1 MCYTVTTMSGY
12 IPKFL
17 FYLQYYKSIVKK
29 FTVLTMEVYIAH
41 SSCMLFVTLLL
52 YGPGTQ

>member
-1 MCYTVTTMSGY
+1 MSGY